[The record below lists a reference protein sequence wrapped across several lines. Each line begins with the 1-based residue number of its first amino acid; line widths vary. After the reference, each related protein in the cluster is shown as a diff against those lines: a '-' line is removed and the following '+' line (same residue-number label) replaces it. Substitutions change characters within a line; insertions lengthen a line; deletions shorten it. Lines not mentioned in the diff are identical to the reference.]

1 MKIFLII
8 VVSLIVATLF
18 YLGVARE
25 TGFNIN
31 GGLKDKGL
39 FNFFKDIWAF
49 IDPRLDY
56 KTEVKTKEE
65 KEAYAKAEKNYSSKS
80 LWVCITIGVI
90 VTEMV
95 PSGYGYWGAI
105 ALATCLALRSFSL
118 PVTQVSFVLRWI
130 YLAVMFLFLLLP
142 GVHAWW
148 KITWHNLDVVTERF
162 ACVTAEACVPQTS
175 PSVATAPTQRVPV
188 KAVLLTSEW
197 TEEIPLPPG
206 KTIRYYCSQPGAEMA
221 VVYDSAQ
228 SMSVGSGEIFPCPTQ
243 NDSPPVLGTNVV
255 HARYVF
261 RKPDGEGD
269 VTATVTSN

>member
-105 ALATCLALRSFSL
+105 ALATCLALRSFFL
-118 PVTQVSFVLRWI
+118 PVTQASFVLRWI
-130 YLAVMFLFLLLP
+130 YLAVMFVFLLLP

-162 ACVTAEACVPQTS
+162 ACGTAEACATQTS
-175 PSVATAPTQRVPV
+175 PSVATAPTQPVPIQLI
-188 KAVLLTSEW
+188 ATN
-197 TEEIPLPPG
+197 T
-206 KTIRYYCSQPGAEMA
+206 EMA
-221 VVYDSAQ
+221 QVV
-228 SMSVGSGEIFPCPTQ
+228 VSGHKVKYSCPSGTWMYVYRQGQAEPEQEIDCDGQNVTLGDGYTYFGFVSKTSIPTYPQ
-243 NDSPPVLGTNVV
+243 
-255 HARYVF
+255 
-261 RKPDGEGD
+261 
-269 VTATVTSN
+269 VTLE